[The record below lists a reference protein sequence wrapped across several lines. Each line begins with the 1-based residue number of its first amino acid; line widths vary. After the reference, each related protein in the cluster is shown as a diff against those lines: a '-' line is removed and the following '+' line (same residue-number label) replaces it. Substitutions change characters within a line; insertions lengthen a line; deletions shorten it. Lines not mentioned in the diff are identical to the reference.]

1 MPLTAK
7 SVIQRHQ
14 TLPPRDELPG
24 IPTIQRSSL
33 VSQQRRGTRN
43 HQSVS
48 CQYQPAADV
57 PDERLRTDDLIGDD
71 APTTRPQPTQRANVT
86 PLRTKMSHQLGSKNR
101 GWVKITAIL
110 LIVGSVAWILITG
123 LLAVISWGIDVSNT
137 YAYGPTRTSVVSGVF
152 GIDHDSVASPTSIVA
167 INLKG
172 TLVIESIPAGDVSKI
187 KTYPTGFT
195 MIGDTAAKLPV
206 LLTIKDINGDHRPGV
221 LIQIPGQSI
230 TLKLINN
237 GNGFTLTK

>member
-1 MPLTAK
+1 MALTAR
-7 SVIQRHQ
+7 SIIQRN
-14 TLPPRDELPG
+14 
-24 IPTIQRSSL
+24 QRSLSPRNADGVPGTPVVL
-33 VSQQRRGTRN
+33 RKSRLMNQQQRTRN
-43 HQSVS
+43 YQ
-48 CQYQPAADV
+48 QPAGADV
-57 PDERLRTDDLIGDD
+57 LDEEISLITDDLIESD
-71 APTTRPQPTQRANVT
+71 ASIPRSSQGANVT
-86 PLRTKMSHQLGSKNR
+86 PLRR
-101 GWVKITAIL
+101 GYIQPEPKSIGWIKSIAIL
-110 LIVGSVAWILITG
+110 VLVALVVWGLVWGILS
-123 LLAVISWGIDVSNT
+123 LISWSTDVSNT

-152 GIDHDSVASPTSIVA
+152 GIDHDSVTSPTSIVA